1 MRSDQIKKGVER
13 APNRSLLYAL
23 GYTEEE
29 LNRPLVG
36 VVSSWNEIVPG
47 HMDLDKIVEAVK
59 AGIRAAGGTPVTFP
73 AIAVCD
79 GIAMGHVGM
88 KYSLVTRDLIADST
102 EAMVTAHQFDG
113 LVMVPNCDKNVP
125 GLLMAAARLNIP
137 TIFCSGGP
145 MLAGRLGDGR
155 RTCLSHMFEAVGAY
169 HAGTL
174 DEAGVREYEENAC
187 PSCGSCSGMYT
198 ANSMNCLTEA
208 IGLALPGN
216 GTILASHSY
225 RKDLFKRAAEQVV
238 KIAKQYY
245 DDDDCMKQLA
255 RLVDIYTMLAPYTKT
270 LVAENAAKGT
280 PVMRPLFLQYE
291 DDPRSYTE
299 QFEYLYGPDLLV
311 APVWQSGKTEWEVY
325 LPSDEWTHLW
335 TGEHYA
341 KGTHTVPAEL
351 GDTPVFCRKGS
362 QWAELF
368 DSIRAKYGK

>member
-1 MRSDQIKKGVER
+1 MGGDGS
-13 APNRSLLYAL
+13 LYAVMRTHE
-23 GYTEEE
+23 G
-29 LNRPLVG
+29 NRPDT
-36 VVSSWNEIVPG
+36 N
-47 HMDLDKIVEAVK
+47 
-59 AGIRAAGGTPVTFP
+59 F
-73 AIAVCD
+73 
-79 GIAMGHVGM
+79 
-88 KYSLVTRDLIADST
+88 
-102 EAMVTAHQFDG
+102 
-113 LVMVPNCDKNVP
+113 
-125 GLLMAAARLNIP
+125 
-137 TIFCSGGP
+137 
-145 MLAGRLGDGR
+145 
-155 RTCLSHMFEAVGAY
+155 
-169 HAGTL
+169 
-174 DEAGVREYEENAC
+174 
-187 PSCGSCSGMYT
+187 
-198 ANSMNCLTEA
+198 
-208 IGLALPGN
+208 
-216 GTILASHSY
+216 
-225 RKDLFKRAAEQVV
+225 
-238 KIAKQYY
+238 QYY

-368 DSIRAKYGK
+368 DSIRAKVREISYAESDPVLHRHSADEHHPRHHGLCRAPS